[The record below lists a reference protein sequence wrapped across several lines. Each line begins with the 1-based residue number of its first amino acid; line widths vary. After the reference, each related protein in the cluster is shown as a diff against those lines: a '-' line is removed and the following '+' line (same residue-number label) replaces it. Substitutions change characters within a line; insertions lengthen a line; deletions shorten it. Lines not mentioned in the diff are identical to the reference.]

1 MQIDKVKLASIGLV
15 ALSLTMLW
23 AGSAALPTGNPPAAA
38 PAAATGATSSNPV
51 SEPAPPPDIVMP
63 AGARL
68 RIRLNTAISTAVS
81 RPGDHFTGTLASPA
95 IVNGATVF
103 PTGTEVR
110 GYIVSAAPSGRLK
123 GHAVLT
129 LRLTALT
136 RAGQTLEVSTATD
149 TQVSGGH
156 KKRYA
161 AWLGGGAG
169 SGLLIGAL
177 AGGPVGAAIGAGSG
191 AAAGFA
197 GEVIT
202 GRRQVKLP
210 AETELTFHLSKPL
223 TIPQAS

>member
-1 MQIDKVKLASIGLV
+1 MQIDKVKLASAGLV
-15 ALSLTMLW
+15 ALSLTLLW
-23 AGSAALPTGNPPAAA
+23 AGSTALPAGNPPAAVTGTASNA
-38 PAAATGATSSNPV
+38 PVAEPP
-51 SEPAPPPDIVMP
+51 PAPPQPDIIMP
-63 AGARL
+63 AGAGL

-95 IVNGATVF
+95 IVDGATVL

-110 GYIVSAAPSGRLK
+110 GYIVNAAPSGRLK
-123 GHAVLT
+123 GRAVLA
-129 LRLTALT
+129 LRLTAVS
-136 RAGQTLEVSTATD
+136 RGGQTLEVSTTTD

-161 AWLGGGAG
+161 AWLGGGTG
-169 SGLLIGAL
+169 GGLLIGAL

-223 TIPQAS
+223 AIPQAG